1 MMTGALT
8 AEDFEPHC
16 NTGFEVSVDGYSD
29 VFTLVEVQRHNYATP
44 APRPAFTLFFVGQRK
59 DVMFN
64 QQLIEMKH
72 PGMGDLA
79 IFVVPIGKTLDETF
93 EYQAVFN

>member
-1 MMTGALT
+1 MTGVLT

-29 VFTLVEVQRHNYATP
+29 IFTLVEVQRQKHPTP
-44 APRPAFTLFFVGQRK
+44 APRPPFTLFFVGQRK
-59 DVMFN
+59 DAMFN

-72 PGMGDLA
+72 PEMGELT
-79 IFVVPIGKTLDETF
+79 IFIVPIGKTLDETF